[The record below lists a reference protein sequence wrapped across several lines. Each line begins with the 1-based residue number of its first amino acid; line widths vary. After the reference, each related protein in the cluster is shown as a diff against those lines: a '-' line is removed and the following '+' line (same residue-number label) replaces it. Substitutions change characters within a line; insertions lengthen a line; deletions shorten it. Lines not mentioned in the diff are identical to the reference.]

1 MSKEERLQK
10 RRERWRKNRN
20 AEKEDQLMIDYVRH
34 KYAAI
39 YEEAVRVCKQ
49 LAKKYPGKNDLRKT
63 QEHKIWLSN
72 DSTTIHPIFN
82 SISPST
88 SALPESQTLTIIAR
102 PLLPTTIANPQTTTI
117 LPNPEPSSPEP
128 QIPEPP
134 IPELSIPEP
143 PTPELSIPE
152 QLNPEPQIPEPPIPE
167 LSIPEPPTP
176 ELSIPEQLNPEPQI
190 PEPPIPELSI
200 PEPPTP
206 ELSIPEQLNPE
217 PPSPKTPI
225 PPKSKGKISYT
236 DNMQLIIPLLKSPV
250 KQSGVITETLE
261 IITEEIIQGD
271 EHQVVEQLDPQTMEQ
286 LVSELRADP
295 ALKDIFADIEQ
306 QLELEGL
313 DIDID
318 MDTRLEDELENWEF
332 F

>member
-10 RRERWRKNRN
+10 RRERWRKNKN
-20 AEKEDQLMIDYVRH
+20 TAKEDQLMIDYVRY

-39 YEEAVRVCKQ
+39 YEEAARVCKHIV
-49 LAKKYPGKNDLRKT
+49 KKYPEKKDLRKT

-72 DSTTIHPIFN
+72 DSTMIHPILN
-82 SISPST
+82 SILPST
-88 SALPESQTLTIIAR
+88 SVLPEYQTLTIIAR
-102 PLLPTTIANPQTTTI
+102 PLLPTTIANPQTTTTI
-117 LPNPEPSSPEP
+117 LPNPEPSSPELS
-128 QIPEPP
+128 IPEPP

-143 PTPELSIPE
+143 PIPELSIPE
-152 QLNPEPQIPEPPIPE
+152 PLSPELSIPEPPIPE
-167 LSIPEPPTP
+167 LSIPE
-176 ELSIPEQLNPEPQI
+176 QLNPEA
-190 PEPPIPELSI
+190 
-200 PEPPTP
+200 
-206 ELSIPEQLNPE
+206 
-217 PPSPKTPI
+217 PSPKTPI

-250 KQSGVITETLE
+250 KQSGVITEMLE

-271 EHQVVEQLDPQTMEQ
+271 EHQVLEQLDPQTMEQ

-295 ALKDIFADIEQ
+295 DLKDIFADIEQ

-318 MDTRLEDELENWEF
+318 MDTRLEDQLENWEF

>member
-20 AEKEDQLMIDYVRH
+20 TEKEDQLMIDYVRH

-39 YEEAVRVCKQ
+39 YEEAVRVCNHIV
-49 LAKKYPGKNDLRKT
+49 KKYPEKNDLRKT

-102 PLLPTTIANPQTTTI
+102 PLLPTTIANPQTTTTI

-134 IPELSIPEP
+134 IPELS
-143 PTPELSIPE
+143 
-152 QLNPEPQIPEPPIPE
+152 
-167 LSIPEPPTP
+167 
-176 ELSIPEQLNPEPQI
+176 I

-295 ALKDIFADIEQ
+295 DLKDIFADIEQ

>member
-10 RRERWRKNRN
+10 RRERWRKNKN
-20 AEKEDQLMIDYVRH
+20 TAKEDQLMIDYVRY

-39 YEEAVRVCKQ
+39 YEEAAQVCKHIV
-49 LAKKYPGKNDLRKT
+49 KKYPEKKDLRKT

-72 DSTTIHPIFN
+72 DSTMIHPILN
-82 SISPST
+82 SILPST
-88 SALPESQTLTIIAR
+88 SVLPEDQTLTIIAR
-102 PLLPTTIANPQTTTI
+102 PLLPTTIANPQTTTTI
-117 LPNPEPSSPEP
+117 LPNPEPSSPELS
-128 QIPEPP
+128 IPEPP

-143 PTPELSIPE
+143 PIPELS
-152 QLNPEPQIPEPPIPE
+152 IPEPPIPE
-167 LSIPEPPTP
+167 LSIPE
-176 ELSIPEQLNPEPQI
+176 QLNPEA
-190 PEPPIPELSI
+190 
-200 PEPPTP
+200 
-206 ELSIPEQLNPE
+206 
-217 PPSPKTPI
+217 PSPKTPI

-271 EHQVVEQLDPQTMEQ
+271 EHQVLEQLDPQTMEQ

-295 ALKDIFADIEQ
+295 DLKDIFADIEQ

-318 MDTRLEDELENWEF
+318 MDTRLEDQLENWEF

>member
-20 AEKEDQLMIDYVRH
+20 TEKEDQLMIDYVRH

-39 YEEAVRVCKQ
+39 YEEAVRVCKHIV
-49 LAKKYPGKNDLRKT
+49 KKYPEKNDLRKT

-102 PLLPTTIANPQTTTI
+102 PLLPTTIANPQTTTTI

-134 IPELSIPEP
+134 IPELS
-143 PTPELSIPE
+143 
-152 QLNPEPQIPEPPIPE
+152 
-167 LSIPEPPTP
+167 
-176 ELSIPEQLNPEPQI
+176 I

-295 ALKDIFADIEQ
+295 DLKDIFADIEQ

>member
-1 MSKEERLQK
+1 
-10 RRERWRKNRN
+10 
-20 AEKEDQLMIDYVRH
+20 MIDYIRH

-39 YEEAVRVCKQ
+39 YEEAAQVCKHI
-49 LAKKYPGKNDLRKT
+49 AKKYAEKNDLRKT
-63 QEHKIWLSN
+63 QEHKIWISN

-82 SISPST
+82 SISTST
-88 SALPESQTLTIIAR
+88 LALPEYQTLTIIAR
-102 PLLPTTIANPQTTTI
+102 PLLPTTIANPQTTTTI
-117 LPNPEPSSPEP
+117 LPNPEPPSPEP
-128 QIPEPP
+128 Q
-134 IPELSIPEP
+134 IPEP

-152 QLNPEPQIPEPPIPE
+152 QLNPEPP
-167 LSIPEPPTP
+167 S
-176 ELSIPEQLNPEPQI
+176 PEPQ
-190 PEPPIPELSI
+190 I

-217 PPSPKTPI
+217 PPSPKTQT

-250 KQSGVITETLE
+250 KQSGLITETLE

-271 EHQVVEQLDPQTMEQ
+271 EHQIVEQLDPQTMEQ

-295 ALKDIFADIEQ
+295 DLKDIFADIEQ
-306 QLELEGL
+306 QLELDGL

-318 MDTRLEDELENWEF
+318 IDTRLEDELENWEF
-332 F
+332 L

>member
-20 AEKEDQLMIDYVRH
+20 TEKEDQLMIDYVRH

-39 YEEAVRVCKQ
+39 YEEAVRVCKHIV
-49 LAKKYPGKNDLRKT
+49 KKYPEKNDLRKT

-102 PLLPTTIANPQTTTI
+102 PLLPTTIANPQTTTTI

-143 PTPELSIPE
+143 P
-152 QLNPEPQIPEPPIPE
+152 IPE
-167 LSIPEPPTP
+167 LSIPK
-176 ELSIPEQLNPEPQI
+176 
-190 PEPPIPELSI
+190 
-200 PEPPTP
+200 
-206 ELSIPEQLNPE
+206 QLNPE

-271 EHQVVEQLDPQTMEQ
+271 EHQVLEQLDPQTMEQ

-295 ALKDIFADIEQ
+295 DLKDIFADIEQ

>member
-39 YEEAVRVCKQ
+39 YEEAVRVCKHIV
-49 LAKKYPGKNDLRKT
+49 KKYPEKNDLRKT

-88 SALPESQTLTIIAR
+88 SALPESQTLTMIAR
-102 PLLPTTIANPQTTTI
+102 PLLPTTIANPQTTTTI

-134 IPELSIPEP
+134 
-143 PTPELSIPE
+143 TPELSIPE
-152 QLNPEPQIPEPPIPE
+152 QLNPEP
-167 LSIPEPPTP
+167 S
-176 ELSIPEQLNPEPQI
+176 SPEPQ
-190 PEPPIPELSI
+190 I

-225 PPKSKGKISYT
+225 PPKSKGKTSYT

-295 ALKDIFADIEQ
+295 DLKDIFADIEQ